1 MFFTATFGSL
11 FKTSLNKNT
20 FILIMK
26 KLLIIG
32 FSIYAFATT
41 AQVNNTDSTTNEP
54 LNSVNNIIKGNSS
67 KNITIGTYAQ
77 IDYNQQF
84 DANTR
89 YNGTLDVHRLVLFLG
104 YKFNDRTH
112 FVTEVEYEHVNEVFV
127 EQAFLNY
134 RINSAFN
141 LRAGLLLI
149 PMGII
154 NEYHEP
160 TTFNGVERPNLDGQ
174 IVPSTWR
181 ELGIGFSGNLPNI
194 SLKYQAY
201 IVNGFNGY
209 SGESGVLRGVD
220 AFRKGRQKAAKSYIS
235 SPNLSTKVDYYG
247 ITGLKLGLAGYF
259 GNSQSEL
266 YGGINKNDN
275 LALDQADSSVVK
287 LAMIGFDARYQNNG
301 FQARVQVI
309 NANISNTSAYN
320 SFTGKDLGAGLFG
333 YYVEVGYEVLRF
345 FNLNTDKK
353 LVAFARYE
361 EYNTHNKVASEFTK
375 NKAYDR
381 TDITTG
387 LGFWLSN
394 GAVLKADYQLFKNKD
409 ETSADK
415 HQINLGLGIWF

>member
-1 MFFTATFGSL
+1 MR
-11 FKTSLNKNT
+11 
-20 FILIMK
+20 

-32 FSIYAFATT
+32 LMFVAIVAS

-67 KNITIGTYAQ
+67 KGITLGTYAQ
-77 IDYNQQF
+77 IDYNQQV
-84 DANTR
+84 DGGTR
-89 YNGTLDVHRLVLFLG
+89 YNGKLDIHRLVMFLG

-112 FVTEVEYEHVNEVFV
+112 FVTEVEYEHVSEVYV

-134 RINSAFN
+134 RIKPALN

-174 IVPSTWR
+174 IIPTTWR
-181 ELGIGFSGNLPNI
+181 EMGIGFSGNFPNL

-209 SGESGVLRGVD
+209 SEDAGKLRGKD
-220 AFRKGRQKAAKSYIS
+220 AFRKGRQKAAESFMS

-247 ITGLKLGLAGYF
+247 VAGLKLGLAGYF

-266 YGGINKNDN
+266 FNGIGKNDPVAN
-275 LALDQADSSVVK
+275 VQADSSVVK
-287 LAMIGFDARYQNNG
+287 LAMVGVDARYQNKG
-301 FQARVQVI
+301 FQARAQVI
-309 NANISNTSAYN
+309 KANISNTEAYN
-320 SFTGKDLGAGLFG
+320 TFTGMDLGSELSG
-333 YYVEVGYEVLRF
+333 YYIEAGYDVLRF
-345 FNLNTDKK
+345 INFTTDKK
-353 LVAFARYE
+353 FVAFARYE
-361 EYNTHNKVASEFTK
+361 KYNTHSEVAGELVK
-375 NKAYDR
+375 NDAYDR
-381 TDITTG
+381 TDITAG

-394 GAVLKADYQLFKNKD
+394 GAVLKADYQVFKNEATDSVNKR
-409 ETSADK
+409 
-415 HQINLGLGIWF
+415 QINLGLGIWF

>member
-1 MFFTATFGSL
+1 MR
-11 FKTSLNKNT
+11 
-20 FILIMK
+20 

-32 FSIYAFATT
+32 LMFAATIAN

-54 LNSVNNIIKGNSS
+54 LNSVNNILKGNSS
-67 KNITIGTYAQ
+67 KGITLGMYAQ
-77 IDYNQQF
+77 IDYNQQV
-84 DANTR
+84 DGGTR
-89 YNGTLDVHRLVLFLG
+89 YNGTLDVHRLVMFLG

-112 FVTEVEYEHVNEVFV
+112 FVTEIEYEHVSEVFV

-134 RINSAFN
+134 RIKPALN

-149 PMGII
+149 PMGIV

-181 ELGIGFSGNLPNI
+181 EMGIGLSGNFPNL

-201 IVNGFNGY
+201 IVNGFDGY
-209 SGESGVLRGVD
+209 SGDAGKLRGVD
-220 AFRKGRQKAAKSYIS
+220 ALRKGRQKAAKSYMS
-235 SPNLSTKVDYYG
+235 SPNFSTKVDYYG

-266 YGGINKNDN
+266 FDGIGKDDAI
-275 LALDQADSSVVK
+275 ALDQADSSIVK
-287 LAMIGFDARYQNNG
+287 LSMIGFDARYQNNG
-301 FQARVQVI
+301 FQARAQVI
-309 NANISNTSAYN
+309 RANISNTAAYN
-320 SFTGKDLGAGLFG
+320 AFTGKDLGAGLFG
-333 YYVEVGYEVLRF
+333 YYVEAGYDVLRF
-345 FNLNTDKK
+345 FNINTDKK

-361 EYNTHNKVASEFTK
+361 KYNTHDKVSSDLPK

-381 TDITTG
+381 TDVTAG

-394 GAVLKADYQLFKNKD
+394 GAVLKADYQVFKNEI